1 MKYFFKKYFHL
12 FLISFWVILFINSSV
27 IAEGDHVDV
36 GIDEKLGDILP
47 TEAEFINSNGDTIL
61 LGDLIKKPT
70 ILSLV
75 YYECPGICSPQ
86 LTELGWVIGKVDLQA
101 GVDYQIVT
109 ISIDKTETPEI
120 ARRWK
125 RNYFAGM
132 KKEIPEDSWTF
143 LVGDSIN
150 IYKVTNSLGYYF
162 KNVGDEFTHPGA
174 IIAISP
180 KRKIS
185 RYILGTQFNPFDI
198 KMALIDAESGKTNP
212 TVAKMLQFCFSYD
225 PDGRGYS
232 LNVTRIAGTVV
243 LFSIGI
249 LMLILIFKKKKVN
262 GGQIK
267 KKKGALIDG

>member
-1 MKYFFKKYFHL
+1 MKYLIKKSFHL
-12 FLISFWVILFINSSV
+12 ILISFWVILFINSSV
-27 IAEGDHVDV
+27 IAEEDRIEV
-36 GIDEKLGDILP
+36 GIDEKLGEFLP
-47 TEAEFINSNGDTIL
+47 ADAQFINSKGDTIL
-61 LGDLIKKPT
+61 LGDLIKEPT

-75 YYECPGICSPQ
+75 YYECPGICSPL
-86 LTELGWVIGKVDLQA
+86 LTELGWVIGKVDLEA

-143 LVGDSIN
+143 LVGDSSN

-162 KNVGDEFTHPGA
+162 KNVGEEFTHPGA

-180 KRKIS
+180 KGKIS

-212 TVAKMLQFCFSYD
+212 TIAKMLQFCFSYD

-232 LNVTRIAGTVV
+232 LNVTRIAGVIV

-249 LMLILIFKKKKVN
+249 LMLVLIFKKKKVN
-262 GGQIK
+262 GEQIK
-267 KKKGALIDG
+267 KKKGVLING